1 MAQASF
7 ARRAFL
13 PSPLELAPGPQRVD
27 AFARLRALVALASIG
42 FDLAI
47 YAALRGREPFD
58 QGALAGFVVINVVLL
73 ALDAGLCWFGLR
85 RRGRHYATLALL
97 SLTVEATT
105 VMVWIQLTG
114 SLSSYFLS
122 AIPVIVLSYR
132 LFADYR
138 LGRASYLV
146 IAVLHGAVFAG
157 EELGWLRVAQL
168 FVDRPGA
175 LYGDAMFRWS
185 ALVSIQMMILAVFVL
200 ANLVARALHEKETA
214 LDAVQR
220 DLDRVVAEARPGRL
234 SHQTLDGKYRLGEML
249 GRGGMGEVYEAERV
263 DGGGEV
269 AVKVLYGRISSRDEL
284 ERFRREASIA
294 RSMPPAHVAQVLDVG
309 HADDAGHHYIVMEL
323 LRGEDLAMLLR
334 RRTCLPAAE
343 LLPIV
348 DQLAAALEAA
358 HAIGVVHRDLKPQNV
373 FLLASGAALH
383 VKLLD
388 FGVARLL
395 EGSVLT
401 ASAVVV
407 GSPGYLA
414 PEQVSPEHQD
424 IGPRVDVFALGAII
438 YRALTGTSA
447 FPARNAA
454 AAVYEAVHLE
464 PHHPSLLDPELPEDI
479 DRVLALALAKRP
491 VERYATP
498 VELARDLRAAFAG
511 TLAPSIR
518 ERAEAIMRP
527 RPPARPDRTMTVTL

>member
-1 MAQASF
+1 MSADLVAAAMFAGVVAYALFGGADYGAGVWDLTAGRSEMADR
-7 ARRAFL
+7 ARR
-13 PSPLELAPGPQRVD
+13 QIDR
-27 AFARLRALVALASIG
+27 SIG
-42 FDLAI
+42 PVWEANHVWLIFVIVMLWTGFPRAFSAIMTTLAV
-47 YAALRGREPFD
+47 PWS
-58 QGALAGFVVINVVLL
+58 LAGLGIVFRGGAFV
-73 ALDAGLCWFGLR
+73 FR
-85 RRGRHYATLALL
+85 K
-97 SLTVEATT
+97 
-105 VMVWIQLTG
+105 
-114 SLSSYFLS
+114 SSPTYGQ
-122 AIPVIVLSYR
+122 AQ
-132 LFADYR
+132 
-138 LGRASYLV
+138 
-146 IAVLHGAVFAG
+146 LHGAVFAG